1 MYVLVVESLGFL
13 AVVALASGVV
23 LGVSA
28 LLPGTRFPERLVSE
42 VPRGALGVAFGA
54 SLMATLGS
62 LYLSEIVGF
71 VPCELCW
78 FQRIAMYPL
87 VVVLGVAV
95 LRDDPDA
102 WRTALPLSGIGALIS
117 AYHVVV
123 QRMPALEVT
132 ECSGAVPCSAIYV
145 TVWGFVSIPVMAGSV
160 FVLVSAVMLALAR
173 RSGAA
178 VAEVRP

>member
-13 AVVALASGVV
+13 TLVALATGVI

-28 LLPGTRFPERLVSE
+28 LLPGERFPERLVSE
-42 VPRGALGVAFGA
+42 VPGGAIRVAFIA
-54 SLMATLGS
+54 ALMATLGS

-87 VVVLGVAV
+87 VIVLGVGA
-95 LRDDPDA
+95 LRNDLEV
-102 WRTALPLSGIGALIS
+102 WRTALPISAIGALIS

-123 QRMPALEVT
+123 QRAPSLEVT

-145 TVWGFVSIPVMAGSV
+145 TVWGFVSIPVMAGGV
-160 FVLVSAVMLALAR
+160 FVLVSAIMIALAR
-173 RSGAA
+173 RTGEEGIEA
-178 VAEVRP
+178 